1 MHSKTVFFS
10 LTFDCIIDFNF
21 PGSASNFSF
30 ICFRAPSSLPLV
42 VQQQQQQCASRWRQN
57 TTCCLLDYLS
67 TCLTSKQNINS
78 LYKFSNP
85 LLVIPLLIPGFMY
98 QYLVDVE
105 CIDEN
110 GGADKIHVFVL
121 NKKSCVPI
129 ISAIV
134 TMPVSEA
141 LMIEG

>member
-1 MHSKTVFFS
+1 MLLMH
-10 LTFDCIIDFNF
+10 LTPVTYAWND
-21 PGSASNFSF
+21 
-30 ICFRAPSSLPLV
+30 
-42 VQQQQQQCASRWRQN
+42 
-57 TTCCLLDYLS
+57 
-67 TCLTSKQNINS
+67 S

-85 LLVIPLLIPGFMY
+85 LLVIPLLIPGLMY
-98 QYLVDVE
+98 QYLVDIE